1 MTLGAVLR
9 SIDTPSAVV
18 RSRECITTR
27 HLLER
32 ALSDSKDALSKE
44 HQQDLNRDCDG
55 KCESISAFV
64 VQLQLLLEGRGKFIL
79 VFDGI
84 DRQREASPTLLPAIS
99 RLGEIVCR
107 SQSQAMGNLIFVDTQ
122 PNRDPHHRCS
132 SSSSS
137 PARRCATYPF
147 PLLYARGIHIN
158 RLSLASSTH
167 SPAIRQ

>member
-1 MTLGAVLR
+1 MTLSAVLR

-32 ALSDSKDALSKE
+32 AISESKDALSKE
-44 HQQDLNRDCDG
+44 HQLDLDRDGDG
-55 KCESISAFV
+55 RCESISAFI
-64 VQLQLLLEGRGKFIL
+64 VQLQLLLEGREKFVL

-84 DRQREASPTLLPAIS
+84 DRQREALPTLLPAIA
-99 RLGEIVCR
+99 RLGEIVCE
-107 SQSQAMGNLIFVDTQ
+107 SQSQVMGSLIFVDTQ
-122 PNRDPHHRCS
+122 PNIDPHHHRS

-147 PLLYARGIHIN
+147 PFLYPRRVYIN
-158 RLSLASSTH
+158 RLILASSNH
-167 SPAIRQ
+167 WPAIKR